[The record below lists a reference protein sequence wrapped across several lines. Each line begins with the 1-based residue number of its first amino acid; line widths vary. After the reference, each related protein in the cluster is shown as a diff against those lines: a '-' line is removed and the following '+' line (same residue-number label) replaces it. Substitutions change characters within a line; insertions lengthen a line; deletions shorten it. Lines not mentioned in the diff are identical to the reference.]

1 MGLNILTLGA
11 SKKYTE
17 QTIVGEGAVKG
28 KDGADGKSA
37 YQIAKENGFAG
48 TEQEWLES
56 INGTNGEDGK
66 DGYSPIIT
74 ENVNNTE
81 NIYKLDIK
89 TKDNSFTTPNLIGQ
103 GVDSGTGDENTIESI
118 SVNGTA
124 LTPSENKNVDIT
136 IPEVPIKTISQD
148 GTALAIDE
156 NGNVDIPIAD
166 TNKIEVV
173 KVNGVE
179 LEISDTDK
187 SVDITVPDEYDDAA
201 LSDRVTET
209 ENAIATLNGTGEGS
223 VSKTVDDA
231 LNKFATDLSDDGVVN
246 TYKELVDYAANHSS
260 DVAEMVADIEANTTA
275 IEELNTKIADIEIP
289 SLDGYAKTEDIPT
302 VTNDLTD
309 ELKEKYDKA
318 EENVQSDWE
327 ETDETSDA
335 FIKNK
340 PTSLPA
346 DGGDA
351 ETVNGHTVESDVPS
365 DAKFTDTVYALPTA
379 SGDTL
384 GGVKTTSTVTNISTY
399 IPCPIVDGVPYYSN
413 TNISPIKIIRT
424 ETTLGS
430 DNYYKDDS
438 GNIIIKIPITGKYFY
453 RNVFDVYIS
462 TTYNAIDGNGGAG
475 FSHLTI
481 FPRGSAYPTMSNFYN
496 VVDSTST
503 STGGAIITSFT
514 ATTTTSNAYPENYL
528 IITVTGYTG
537 NWHDYLFVLTTIT
550 D

>member
-37 YQIAKENGFAG
+37 YEIAKENGFVG

-56 INGTNGEDGK
+56 INGTNGEDG
-66 DGYSPIIT
+66 YSPTIT

-89 TKDNSFTTPNLIGQ
+89 TKDNSFTTPNLMGQ
-103 GVDSGTGDENTIESI
+103 GGTSVVGDENIIESI
-118 SVNGTA
+118 SVNGDIIK
-124 LTPSENKNVDIT
+124 PDENKNVDIT
-136 IPEVPIKTISQD
+136 IPSTDGLATTEYVDNAVSNVSIDTSNLITEEQLTETLADYAKTEDLPS
-148 GTALAIDE
+148 
-156 NGNVDIPIAD
+156 
-166 TNKIEVV
+166 
-173 KVNGVE
+173 
-179 LEISDTDK
+179 
-187 SVDITVPDEYDDAA
+187 EYDDTA
-201 LSDRVTET
+201 LSDRVTANE
-209 ENAIATLNGTGEGS
+209 EAIATLNGTGEGS

-231 LNKFATDLSDDGVVN
+231 LNKFATELSDDGVVN
-246 TYKELVDYAANHSS
+246 TYKELIDYADSHSS
-260 DVAEMVADIEANTTA
+260 DVAEMVADIETNTNT
-275 IEELNTKIADIEIP
+275 IEEL
-289 SLDGYAKTEDIPT
+289 DGRVETLE
-302 VTNDLTD
+302 TNL
-309 ELKEKYDKA
+309 
-318 EENVQSDWE
+318 
-327 ETDETSDA
+327 
-335 FIKNK
+335 
-340 PTSLPA
+340 
-346 DGGDA
+346 G
-351 ETVNGHTVESDVPS
+351 GHTVDSDVPS

-399 IPCPIVDGVPYYSN
+399 TPCPIVDGVPYYRN

-453 RNVFDVYIS
+453 KNVFDVYIS
-462 TTYNAIDGNGGAG
+462 TTYNVTDGNGGAG

-481 FPRGSAYPTMSNFYN
+481 FPRVSAYPTMSNFYN

-514 ATTTTSNAYPENYL
+514 ATTTSSNAYPENYL

>member
-1 MGLNILTLGA
+1 MSKYVTLEKTA
-11 SKKYTE
+11 YEKMCSLIRESYSVADAISDENLSTKSTFSS
-17 QTIVGEGAVKG
+17 VKI
-28 KDGADGKSA
+28 DEL
-37 YQIAKENGFAG
+37 IKEN
-48 TEQEWLES
+48 S
-56 INGTNGEDGK
+56 
-66 DGYSPIIT
+66 
-74 ENVNNTE
+74 
-81 NIYKLDIK
+81 
-89 TKDNSFTTPNLIGQ
+89 
-103 GVDSGTGDENTIESI
+103 
-118 SVNGTA
+118 
-124 LTPSENKNVDIT
+124 
-136 IPEVPIKTISQD
+136 
-148 GTALAIDE
+148 
-156 NGNVDIPIAD
+156 
-166 TNKIEVV
+166 
-173 KVNGVE
+173 
-179 LEISDTDK
+179 
-187 SVDITVPDEYDDAA
+187 YDDTELAT
-201 LSDRVTET
+201 RVTNVET
-209 ENAIATLNGTGEGS
+209 NLG
-223 VSKTVDDA
+223 
-231 LNKFATDLSDDGVVN
+231 
-246 TYKELVDYAANHSS
+246 
-260 DVAEMVADIEANTTA
+260 
-275 IEELNTKIADIEIP
+275 
-289 SLDGYAKTEDIPT
+289 
-302 VTNDLTD
+302 
-309 ELKEKYDKA
+309 
-318 EENVQSDWE
+318 
-327 ETDETSDA
+327 
-335 FIKNK
+335 
-340 PTSLPA
+340 
-346 DGGDA
+346 
-351 ETVNGHTVESDVPS
+351 GHTVESDVPS

-462 TTYNAIDGNGGAG
+462 TTYNVIDGNGGAG